1 MMNKII
7 IESDFSIENIKN
19 DKIKSQI
26 QDWQKSLEKNIKKD
40 IVLSSSEGTGWLL
53 TEKPS
58 LFFIQEKF
66 ALEDIQSVLF
76 FVEKNI
82 YKIQPEYETKI
93 FHFDKKGKNIEIQN
107 LIRIKENKKLLS
119 SLLKEKLA
127 NNDKVFPGNLQKEIE
142 KYLENP
148 VVYFDATKI
157 GFVFDR
163 ASGVAPRSA
172 GVIRVEFPIEKL
184 VSVLNTQY
192 FPKIVDHIKQIQ
204 EKKKKMLSSG
214 KKYVALTFDDGPH
227 RTRTPR
233 LLEILKK
240 NNVKATFFLLGS
252 NANRY
257 PEIVK
262 QEKDG
267 GHQVESHSW
276 GHPNFLHL
284 SVEKAKAEINNTDDV
299 IKKATWEKPKFFRPP
314 YGAFNDKTLM
324 LTDKVFLLWDV
335 DSQDWKNKDVQ
346 RNLANVRK
354 TLQAG
359 SIILFHDIHE
369 ASVDTIEPLIHE
381 LRGKGY
387 EFVTVKELLDFY
399 DGNSKGRVCV
409 SGKNC
414 KKWKK

>member
-1 MMNKII
+1 MMKKIV
-7 IESDFSIENIKN
+7 IESDFSLENIKN
-19 DKIKSQI
+19 ETSKSYI
-26 QDWQKSLEKNIKKD
+26 QNWEKSLEENMKKD
-40 IVLSSSEGTGWLL
+40 ILLSSSQGTGWLL

-66 ALEDIQSVLF
+66 ALEDIQSILF

-93 FHFDKKGKNIEIQN
+93 FHFDKNGKNIVTQD
-107 LIRIKENKKLLS
+107 LIRVKENKKLLT
-119 SLLKEKLA
+119 SLLKEKLTK
-127 NNDKVFPGNLQKEIE
+127 NDKVFPGDLQKEIE

-148 VVYFDATKI
+148 IVYFDATKI

-192 FPKIVDHIKQIQ
+192 FPKIVEHIKKIQ
-204 EKKKKMLSSG
+204 EKRKTMLSSG

-227 RTRTPR
+227 HTRTPR
-233 LLEILKK
+233 LLEVLKK
-240 NNVKATFFLLGS
+240 NNVRATFFLLGS

-262 QEKDG
+262 QEKNE

-299 IKKATWEKPKFFRPP
+299 IEKAIWEKPKFFRPP
-314 YGAFNDKTLM
+314 YGAFNDTTLT

-346 RNLANVRK
+346 KNLAHVRK

-369 ASVDTIEPLIHE
+369 ASIDTIEPLIHE

-387 EFVTVKELLDFY
+387 EFVTVQELFDFY
-399 DGNSKGRVCV
+399 GGNSKGRVCI

-414 KKWKK
+414 RKWKK